1 MIQNPFEILDVR
13 PEPILDLVELR
24 KKYIE
29 IQRNGHPDLGNSP
42 EISEA
47 ANRAYTVLKS
57 DETRLEA
64 ILKLSGIWP
73 PDTQLIGMEFLM
85 QAMELGETIDGLNP
99 DDSQSRETVLAEL
112 NQMSEDLKL
121 ELQALHNIYAENANW
136 QENTAYLHRLS
147 ACYQKRR
154 YLTRLEKNL
163 NQESE
168 L

>member
-1 MIQNPFEILDVR
+1 MIQNPFEILNMS
-13 PEPILDLVELR
+13 PEPVLDLVELR
-24 KKYIE
+24 KRYIE

-64 ILKLSGIWP
+64 ILKLQGVWP
-73 PDTQLIGMEFLM
+73 PDTQLIGMDFLM
-85 QAMELGETIDGLNP
+85 DAMELGETIDALNP
-99 DDSQSRETVLAEL
+99 NDIQANEALRAEL
-112 NQMSEDLKL
+112 QQMAHNLKSEL
-121 ELQALHNIYAENANW
+121 EALQLESQQHTQW
-136 QENTAYLHRLS
+136 QEDKAYLNKLS
-147 ACYQKRR
+147 AFYQKRR